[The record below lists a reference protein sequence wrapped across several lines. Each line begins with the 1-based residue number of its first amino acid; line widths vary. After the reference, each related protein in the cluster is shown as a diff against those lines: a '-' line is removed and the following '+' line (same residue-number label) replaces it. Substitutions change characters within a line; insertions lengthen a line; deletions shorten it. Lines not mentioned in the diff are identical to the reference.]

1 MSFWKSNEQRLEVV
15 NQFIDLI
22 PVLQKF
28 SSRWLGRHTLHK
40 TQFDEI
46 LLHIDGY
53 EARVIYSNGTGS
65 LDLISL
71 YHDAD
76 AKSEGV
82 AFDSFDF
89 TSVHYIHGLHI
100 HQRGQYLEEMSDMI
114 DQMNNTFSTGYLP
127 EEDHFQY
134 STLFDVPPYEELGA
148 IYETMHRCLDDFGFQ
163 IRFTQFENLPMPAEQ
178 FMARLKEGIDKNVG
192 CTKKY

>member
-1 MSFWKSNEQRLEVV
+1 MSFWKSTEQRLKVV
-15 NQFIDLI
+15 SEFLDLI

-28 SSRWLGRHTLHK
+28 SSRRLGRHLLHE

-46 LLHIDGY
+46 GLYIDGY
-53 EARVIYSNGTGS
+53 EARVIYSTYTGS

-76 AKSEGV
+76 AKSEGA

-89 TSVHYIHGLHI
+89 TSAHYLKGMHI
-100 HQRGQYLEEMSDMI
+100 HQRGSYQEDVFDII
-114 DQMNNTFSTGYLP
+114 DEMNNTFSTGYLP

-134 STLFDVPPYEELGA
+134 STLFEMPPYEELGS
-148 IYETMHRCLDDFGFQ
+148 IYETMLRSLYDFGFQ
-163 IRFTQFENLPMPAEQ
+163 VRFTQFEKLPMPPEQ
-178 FMARLKEGIDKNVG
+178 FMKLLKEGIDKNVG